1 MRERVKGAGERNT
14 ERRRK
19 GDRMDERGMEEKA
32 KDRQGE
38 EWEIGIKKIFF
49 LISWNCYFMFMS
61 TWLLSFL
68 KL

>member
-1 MRERVKGAGERNT
+1 MEHMWNECSKMREGGKEQG

-32 KDRQGE
+32 KDRKGE
-38 EWEIGIKKIFF
+38 EWGMGIKKIFF
-49 LISWNCYFMFMS
+49 CN
-61 TWLLSFL
+61 SFL

>member
-1 MRERVKGAGERNT
+1 MWNGCSEMRERVKGAGERNT
-14 ERRRK
+14 ERRQK

-49 LISWNCYFMFMS
+49 F
-61 TWLLSFL
+61 
-68 KL
+68 